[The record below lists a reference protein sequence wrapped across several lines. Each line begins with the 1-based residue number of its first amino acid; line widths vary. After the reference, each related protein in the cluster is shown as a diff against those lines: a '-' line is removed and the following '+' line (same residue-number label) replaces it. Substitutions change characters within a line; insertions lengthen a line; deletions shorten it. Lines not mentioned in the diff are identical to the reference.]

1 MSKRHISIIDDDYIC
16 RMVVRK
22 QVASSAYETRTSEFE
37 NGQAAVDYYIEN
49 SAAPAELPDVLF
61 LDIFMPILDGWQF
74 LERFAELS
82 SVIIKSPQIFI
93 LSSTLDV
100 NDIERAE
107 ENPLVSGFIPKPVN
121 LRQVER
127 IIHKSQYYGLTA

>member
-61 LDIFMPILDGWQF
+61 LDIFMPILDGWAI
-74 LERFAELS
+74 LRTLCRALLGHYKIPTDLH
-82 SVIIKSPQIFI
+82 IIVHIGCKRHR
-93 LSSTLDV
+93 TC
-100 NDIERAE
+100 RR
-107 ENPLVSGFIPKPVN
+107 KPTCV
-121 LRQVER
+121 
-127 IIHKSQYYGLTA
+127 GLYSETC

>member
-1 MSKRHISIIDDDYIC
+1 
-16 RMVVRK
+16 MV
-22 QVASSAYETRTSEFE
+22 
-37 NGQAAVDYYIEN
+37 G
-49 SAAPAELPDVLF
+49 
-61 LDIFMPILDGWQF
+61 QF

-82 SVIIKSPQIFI
+82 SVITKSPQIFI

-121 LRQVER
+121 LRQVGR

>member
-1 MSKRHISIIDDDYIC
+1 MTIS
-16 RMVVRK
+16 
-22 QVASSAYETRTSEFE
+22 AAWLFE
-37 NGQAAVDYYIEN
+37 NKSLAAHTKPVLLNLKMAKPPLIITSGN

-82 SVIIKSPQIFI
+82 SVITKSPQIFI

-127 IIHKSQYYGLTA
+127 IIHKTQYYGLTA